1 MSEAVHTDYYCFRLP
16 FLRLLRMLRLD
27 YLSLLKMM
35 NNLKNSMKKIRV
47 ICILNEKKLDRL
59 EKKIHEIGNSRT
71 RN

>member
-35 NNLKNSMKKIRV
+35 NNLKNSI
-47 ICILNEKKLDRL
+47 
-59 EKKIHEIGNSRT
+59 KKIHIKNFRHHFFEIFRLIAGQKI
-71 RN
+71 